1 MNCMKV
7 FEECYQTHTK
17 NRKLTWIHSLGTCNI
32 NAIFDGGPVEL
43 IVTTYQV
50 NLKSCQYQ

>member
-1 MNCMKV
+1 MKV